1 MAHIFDLYTWGK
13 ERQDLMFQFKGL
25 LAVTD
30 EPGYEG
36 ILMCSQ
42 SFQKSAVPNV
52 ALAEKWVEIPSTLYP
67 AWKAVNDYNDVLNAS
82 EANAFSHWYR
92 LYSLIPLPC

>member
-1 MAHIFDLYTWGK
+1 MNGSLLLLQYEYAYEGYCLKGFSLYGAYFYLYTRGK

-30 EPGYEG
+30 EPGNEG

-52 ALAEKWVEIPSTLYP
+52 ALAEK
-67 AWKAVNDYNDVLNAS
+67 
-82 EANAFSHWYR
+82 
-92 LYSLIPLPC
+92 